1 MEDRSAEVSPLLY
14 TQSLDIDCQDHNRLY
29 STCETNREQS
39 FDREDEAIWR
49 DCSDSEVDDTNSMKN
64 RRASRLKE
72 IGGWVGYL
80 KDFSIFLPYIIPKK
94 DRTVQACII
103 LNILCLIGNRIL
115 NVLVPRQLGLVADQL
130 LKGQSPVKA
139 LLIWL
144 VLSLLNEESGIG
156 LIQSLI
162 KIPIK
167 QFSYRQI
174 SNASFNH
181 IMNLS
186 LDYHS
191 ERDSAEVMKA
201 IEQGEAL
208 ANILETLILE
218 ILPTTLDLII
228 AFGFLYWKFGIYV
241 PLVMAIAS
249 AIFMSL
255 QFITSNWNIDN
266 RRQSARAQREES
278 RVMHQAV
285 QGWQNVAYFNM
296 FHFESLRFGG
306 AVGAQLA
313 ASAKWS
319 RQEAY
324 TQALLES
331 MLPTTFSILAGLVF
345 YEIHRGKATAGDFV
359 FLIQYWDQLIF
370 PLKMLFHEYRYIMS
384 DLIDAERLMALL
396 QTKPSI
402 IDQKDAQDYQ
412 KAVGRVDFEQ
422 VNFSYH
428 PTKATIQNLTISAA
442 PGQTVAFVGET
453 GAGKSTIIK
462 LLLRFYDVDSGH
474 IRIDGR
480 DIRSMTLSSLRSIIG
495 VVPQDP
501 LLFNATILENLRYAR
516 MSASDHEI
524 FDACRAASI
533 HDNILGFRN
542 GYNTKVGENGIK
554 LSGGEIQRLAIAR
567 VFLKG
572 PPIIVF
578 DEATSSM
585 DSNTER
591 TIQQALDSFKVGRTT
606 FIIAHRLSTIV
617 GADKILVVQNGRIIE
632 SGTHNEL
639 KEMKGVYNDLWV
651 KQIGN

>member
-1 MEDRSAEVSPLLY
+1 MEGRHAEVRSLLY
-14 TQSLDIDCQDHNRLY
+14 TQSVDNDYQDHGRLY
-29 STCETNREQS
+29 GTCEIDREDS
-39 FDREDEAIWR
+39 FDREGEAIQ
-49 DCSDSEVDDTNSMKN
+49 DECSDNEVDDTASIKN

-72 IGGWVGYL
+72 TGGWVGYL
-80 KDFSIFLPYIIPKK
+80 KDFSIFLPYLIPTK

-103 LNILCLIGNRIL
+103 INMLCLIGNRIL
-115 NVLVPRQLGLVADQL
+115 NVLVPRQLGLVTDQL
-130 LKGQSPVKA
+130 LKGQSPVTA
-139 LLIWL
+139 LVIWL
-144 VLSLLNEESGIG
+144 VLTLLNEQSGIG
-156 LIQSLI
+156 LIESLI

-174 SNASFNH
+174 SNAAFNH
-181 IMNLS
+181 IMSLS

-208 ANILETLILE
+208 ASILERLVLE

-228 AFGFLYWKFGIYV
+228 AFGFLYWKFSIYV
-241 PLVMAIAS
+241 PLTMAIAS
-249 AIFMSL
+249 AVFMTL
-255 QFITSNWNIDN
+255 QIITSNWNIDN

-285 QGWQNVAYFNM
+285 QGWQNVTYFNM
-296 FHFESLRFGG
+296 FQFESLRFRR
-306 AVGAQLA
+306 AVSAQLA

-319 RQEAY
+319 RQNAY

-331 MLPTTFSILAGLVF
+331 MIPTTFSVLAGLVF
-345 YEIHRGKATAGDFV
+345 YEIRQGRATAGDFV
-359 FLIQYWDQLIF
+359 FFIQYWDHLIF
-370 PLKMLFHEYRYIMS
+370 PLQMLFHDYRFIMS

-402 IDQKDAQDYQ
+402 VDKEDAHDYQ
-412 KAVGRVDFEQ
+412 HAMGRVDFEQ

-428 PTKATIQNLTISAA
+428 ATKTTIHDLTISAA
-442 PGQTVAFVGET
+442 PGQTIAFVGET
-453 GAGKSTIIK
+453 GAGKSTIMK

-474 IRIDGR
+474 ILIDGR

-516 MSASDHEI
+516 ISASDNEI

-533 HDNILGFRN
+533 HNNILGFRD

-567 VFLKG
+567 AFLKG
-572 PPIIVF
+572 PPILIF
-578 DEATSSM
+578 DEATSAM
-585 DSNTER
+585 DTNTEQ
-591 TIQQALDSFKVGRTT
+591 TIQHALEKLKVGRTT

-617 GADKILVVQNGRIIE
+617 GADKILVVENGRIIE

-639 KEMKGVYNDLWV
+639 KELKGVYNNFWV
-651 KQIGN
+651 KQLGN